1 MISRDGRI
9 VSSTLT
15 TRTMKRQRQHV
26 IPQFYLRGFAHENK
40 LIRFTIPPNTPEHSI
55 SVRDATVRKGL
66 YSPEYESHS
75 GNIEGLAA
83 PVLKKFL
90 QGNYDIDDEITL
102 ALCFLVPTLAKNE
115 RLLDIRQNVEQ
126 TISELRG
133 LPILQSGNGDWWATT
148 LLKKSGEM
156 LSMLLQRRWL
166 HWKFHK
172 PRLICS
178 DTLVGL
184 VPRATGTEM
193 VLRGFSNAAEIYV
206 PLGARDLLIL
216 SSHEQADR
224 TTRTDSTRWTVPKEV
239 EPHLASHVN
248 NIMLMDAR
256 HQVFCHPSVR
266 YQVRQEVAWY
276 EGPASS
282 TEEAVAGI
290 LQRQGKWLNGDEGK
304 WLDEYIA
311 EQARLQR
318 QRD

>member
-1 MISRDGRI
+1 
-9 VSSTLT
+9 
-15 TRTMKRQRQHV
+15 MKRQRQHV
-26 IPQFYLRGFAHENK
+26 IPQFYLRGFAHK
-40 LIRFTIPPNTPEHSI
+40 KRLIRFAIPPNTPEHSI

-102 ALCFLVPTLAKNE
+102 ALCFLLPTLAKNE

-133 LPILQSGNGDWWATT
+133 LPILQSDNGDWWATT
-148 LLKKSGEM
+148 LLQKSGEM

-206 PLGARDLLIL
+206 PLSARDLLIL

-224 TTRTDSTRWTVPKEV
+224 TTRTDRTRWTVPKEV

-256 HQVFCHPSVR
+256 HQVFCHPSVQ
-266 YQVRQEVAWY
+266 YQVRHEVAWY

-282 TEEAVAGI
+282 PEEAAAGI

-311 EQARLQR
+311 EQVRLQR

>member
-1 MISRDGRI
+1 MRLRTRGR
-9 VSSTLT
+9 VLLSE
-15 TRTMKRQRQHV
+15 R
-26 IPQFYLRGFAHENK
+26 
-40 LIRFTIPPNTPEHSI
+40 TIPPYPTRTLTQLLHAQTRS
-55 SVRDATVRKGL
+55 T
-66 YSPEYESHS
+66 
-75 GNIEGLAA
+75 GLAA

-90 QGNYDIDDEITL
+90 HENYDIDDEIAL

-115 RLLDIRQNVEQ
+115 RLLDLLRNAEQ

-133 LPILQSGNGDWWATT
+133 LPIPQSDCGDWWATT
-148 LLKKSGEM
+148 LLQKSREM

-178 DTLVGL
+178 DTLVDF
-184 VPRATGTEM
+184 VPRATGADM
-193 VLRGFSNAAEIYV
+193 VPRGFSNAAEIYV

-216 SSHEQADR
+216 SSHEQTDR

-239 EPHLASHVN
+239 EPHLASHFN
-248 NIMLMDAR
+248 NIMLMDAKS
-256 HQVFCHPSVR
+256 QVFCHPSVR

-276 EGPASS
+276 EGLASS
-282 TEEAVAGI
+282 PEEAAAGVSRR
-290 LQRQGKWLNGDEGK
+290 LHKWLNGDQGK
-304 WLDEYIA
+304 WIDEYIA